1 LRFGGFAAG
10 NVVPRCAGGRKD
22 VVGPF
27 VVDCI
32 CSLQSPR
39 YRGGHVPMGSGSQLA
54 LELTVAHG
62 HYLEPRT
69 TAWSRDDAKV
79 FPANT
84 SAEHWEA
91 RSRSSAAQRSD
102 ASCTSSKRADAA
114 GDRDESSPAESEAR
128 SEAAPKPRLKSASKS
143 RLKSTLESRLKS
155 ALESWLKSTLESR
168 LKTGLEWQKP
178 GLEWNKS
185 ATSPTTPKLSD

>member
-1 LRFGGFAAG
+1 LTAF
-10 NVVPRCAGGRKD
+10 
-22 VVGPF
+22 
-27 VVDCI
+27 
-32 CSLQSPR
+32 CSLRSPR
-39 YRGGHVPMGSGSQLA
+39 SAAVSFRWGSGSQLA

-69 TAWSRDDAKV
+69 TARSRDDAKV

-91 RSRSSAAQRSD
+91 RSSSSATKGAD
-102 ASCTSSKRADAA
+102 ASRASSKRADAT
-114 GDRDESSPAESEAR
+114 GDWQESSPAESEAG
-128 SEAAPKPRLKSASKS
+128 SEAAAKSRLKSASKS

-185 ATSPTTPKLSD
+185 ATSPTTPKLGD